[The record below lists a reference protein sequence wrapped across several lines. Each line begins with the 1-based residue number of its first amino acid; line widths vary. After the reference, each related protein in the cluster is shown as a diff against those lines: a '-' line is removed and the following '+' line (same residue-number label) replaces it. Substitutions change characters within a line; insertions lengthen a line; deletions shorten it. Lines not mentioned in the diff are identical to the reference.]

1 MNFYNFTTNNEH
13 YTGLVAFDEDV
24 VGAFAKDDEYSVLIT
39 AHEPPP
45 LSEYK
50 TMRVKPYYWGPKT
63 IDNGDFV
70 NSNHMIISQKVV
82 DTMGDML
89 HRSGVLY
96 PLHTHGF
103 QGNYYLFYITNE
115 IDCLDEERCTGST
128 RLSLYVSKLCSSEEH
143 CTSSTSSR
151 DENAKSAYGGKFSS
165 LYTFFI
171 DKTKVPENADIF
183 CVPHYPHCT
192 FVSDNFRQAVEKYQL
207 TGVKLWREG
216 TNYWDNKSYI
226 ILNKPK
232 RSEYTLSK
240 IDQQL
245 FTAVEKSQIDKI
257 KELVALGANINER
270 KGEWTPL
277 LLAAKKGNVGVMSLL
292 FDLGIATDLIDD
304 ALVIATGEN
313 KHTDCVAYL
322 LEHGANINARDEESR
337 TALSH
342 AVERKR
348 LKTVQFLLEHGAN
361 MHYAQTVGDPLHIA
375 VQSGNIKITKL
386 LLEHG
391 ANPNLPVD
399 TFCGNTVLES
409 ALIIGETKMLKILL
423 DYGANPNQ
431 IADDTEKTPIMVAVY
446 FAPSECVQILIEK
459 GANVNAT
466 DVYGRTA
473 LMCVAGFDDDD
484 NKIAIARLLIEHGAN
499 VNAVDKN
506 GETALSFAK
515 QSGNHRMV
523 QLLKEYGAK

>member
-1 MNFYNFTTNNEH
+1 MNFYNFGTNGN
-13 YTGLVAFDEDV
+13 YTGLVAFSEDV
-24 VGAFAKDDEYSVLIT
+24 VGVFAKDDEYNVLVT
-39 AHEPPP
+39 GRQPPP

-70 NSNHMIISQKVV
+70 HSDHMIISQKVV

-96 PLHTHGF
+96 PLQTYGF

-128 RLSLYVSKLCSSEEH
+128 SVCG
-143 CTSSTSSR
+143 
-151 DENAKSAYGGKFSS
+151 ENGKSAYGGKFVT

-183 CVPHYPHCT
+183 RVPHYPHHT
-192 FVSDNFRQAVEKYQL
+192 FVSDNFRQMVEKHNL
-207 TGVKLWREG
+207 TGVRLWCEG
-216 TNYWDNKSYI
+216 TNYWDEKNYI

-232 RSEYTLSK
+232 RSEYTMSK
-240 IDQQL
+240 IDKQL
-245 FTAVEKSQIDKI
+245 FAAVEKSQIEEI
-257 KELVALGANINER
+257 RELVALGANINER

-277 LLAAKKGNVGVMSLL
+277 LLAAKKGNIEVLSLL
-292 FDLGIATDLIDD
+292 FDLGVASDLIDE
-304 ALVIATGEN
+304 ALVIAAGEN

-322 LEHGANINARDEESR
+322 LEHGANINAKDEERR

-348 LKTVQFLLEHGAN
+348 FETVQFLLEHGVD

-391 ANPNLPVD
+391 ANPNLPV
-399 TFCGNTVLES
+399 TTLNANTVLEL
-409 ALIIGETKMLKILL
+409 ALITGKIKMLKILL

-431 IADDTEKTPIMVAVY
+431 REPDTEKTPIMVAVY
-446 FAPSECVQILIEK
+446 FAPSECVQLLIEK
-459 GANVNAT
+459 GADVNAV

-473 LMCVAGFDDDD
+473 LMNVASFDDDD
-484 NKIAIARLLIEHGAN
+484 NKLAIARLLIEHGAN
-499 VNAVDKN
+499 VNAVSKKR
-506 GETALSFAK
+506 ETALSFAK

-523 QLLKEYGAK
+523 QLLKEYGEK